1 MMFRY
6 GVGFGPAA
14 LAWSLLGLLLVVA
27 LVVLIVWAVLR
38 STRGMSSSSPY
49 RADALEILRMR
60 FARGEITE
68 AEFVQAKKVLGY
80 ER

>member
-1 MMFRY
+1 MIRY
-6 GVGFGPAA
+6 GAEFAHPA
-14 LAWSLLGLLLVVA
+14 LAWICGLLVVIG
-27 LVVLIVWAVLR
+27 LVILIVWAVSR
-38 STRGMSSSSPY
+38 SRHGTTWASGPDRV
-49 RADALEILRMR
+49 DALEILRLR

>member
-1 MMFRY
+1 MMGY
-6 GVGFGPAA
+6 GARFGHPGFFLVVGI
-14 LAWSLLGLLLVVA
+14 LLVIG
-27 LVVLIVWAVLR
+27 LVVLIVWAVSR
-38 STRGMSSSSPY
+38 SRHGVSSSGPD
-49 RADALEILRMR
+49 RVDALEILRLR

>member
-1 MMFRY
+1 MMRY
-6 GVGFGPAA
+6 GAGFGPAVF
-14 LAWSLLGLLLVVA
+14 LWGLVGILLVIG
-27 LVVLIVWAVLR
+27 LVVLIVWALSR
-38 STRGMSSSSPY
+38 STHRVSSASTD
-49 RADALEILRMR
+49 RTDALEILRLR

>member
-1 MMFRY
+1 
-6 GVGFGPAA
+6 V
-14 LAWSLLGLLLVVA
+14 
-27 LVVLIVWAVLR
+27 
-38 STRGMSSSSPY
+38 
-49 RADALEILRMR
+49 DALEILRLR

>member
-1 MMFRY
+1 MFRY

-27 LVVLIVWAVLR
+27 LVVLIVWALLR
-38 STRGMSSSSPY
+38 STRGISSSSPD

-80 ER
+80 EG

>member
-1 MMFRY
+1 MMRY
-6 GVGFGPAA
+6 GAGFGHPGFF
-14 LAWSLLGLLLVVA
+14 WVVGLLLVIG
-27 LVVLIVWAVLR
+27 LVVLIVWAVSR
-38 STRGMSSSSPY
+38 STHHVSSPSSD
-49 RADALEILRMR
+49 RVDALEILRLR

>member
-1 MMFRY
+1 MRY
-6 GVGFGPAA
+6 GAGFGYAGVF
-14 LAWSLLGLLLVVA
+14 WVIGLLLIIG
-27 LVVLIVWAVLR
+27 LVVLIVWALSR
-38 STRGMSSSSPY
+38 STHRISSASPD
-49 RADALEILRMR
+49 RTDALEILRLR